1 MNIFQTLL
9 AVMIVV
15 TIVIAVV
22 FLVFIFG
29 GNWEGIWKSGVALL
43 VIGGI
48 TGGVVFKGSESQI
61 FNSNAKPVIV
71 AG

>member
-15 TIVIAVV
+15 TIGIAIV
-22 FLVFIFG
+22 FLIFIFN

-48 TGGVVFKGSESQI
+48 TGGVVYKGSESQM
-61 FNSNAKPVIV
+61 FNSNARPVV
-71 AG
+71 MTG

>member
-15 TIVIAVV
+15 TIGIAIV
-22 FLVFIFG
+22 FLIFIFN

-48 TGGVVFKGSESQI
+48 TGGVVFKGSDSQI
-61 FNSNAKPVIV
+61 FNSKAKPIV
-71 AG
+71 FTG